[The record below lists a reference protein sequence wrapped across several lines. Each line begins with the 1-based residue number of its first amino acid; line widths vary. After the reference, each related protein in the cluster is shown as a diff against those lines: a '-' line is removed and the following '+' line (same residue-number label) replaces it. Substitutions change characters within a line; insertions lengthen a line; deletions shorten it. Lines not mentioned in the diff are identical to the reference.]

1 MTVDRERAD
10 DSGADLVWGINPV
23 SALLEEDELRVHKLL
38 VAEGRRDRRVEA
50 LLDRARERG
59 VPVAFQ
65 PTRSLDRVTGG
76 QAHQGVAARVA
87 VFAYADLEEVLAGV
101 RERGETP
108 LLVALDGVEDPH
120 NLGAIAR
127 SAAAL
132 GAHALLVP
140 RHRSAAV
147 GGTALKVSAGALARI
162 PVCRVANLARSLKGL
177 KEDGLWVLGT
187 DPRGEVRLRDLDL
200 DVPLVVVVG
209 AEGQGMRPVIRSQCD
224 WSAVIPMEEGQ
235 ESLNASVAAGVVL
248 YEVRRQ
254 RTD

>member
-1 MTVDRERAD
+1 MAEARERD
-10 DSGADLVWGINPV
+10 DEQAEDLAWGINPIL
-23 SALLEEDELRVHKLL
+23 ALLEESASRVHKLL
-38 VAEGRRDRRVEA
+38 VVEGRRDKRVED
-50 LLDRARERG
+50 LLERARERG
-59 VPVAFQ
+59 VPVTFQ
-65 PTRSLDRVTGG
+65 PPRALDRVTGG

-87 VFAYADLEEVLAGV
+87 VFAYADLTTVLTAV

-108 LLVALDGVEDPH
+108 LLVALDEIEDPH

-162 PVCRVANLARSLKGL
+162 PVCRVVNLARSLKEL
-177 KEDGLWVLGT
+177 KEDGLWILGT

-209 AEGQGMRPVIRSQCD
+209 AEDQGMRPVVRSQCD
-224 WSAVIPMEEGQ
+224 WTVVIPMPGEQ

-248 YEVRRQ
+248 YEVGRQ
-254 RTD
+254 RGD